1 MSTLSYALRQVINL
15 VILAGYLLAGEIVGA
30 IIGACFGMT
39 TPEPAAAVAMASNVR
54 HFCVLVAAALAIR
67 RLWLTDSTT
76 KR

>member
-15 VILAGYLLAGEIVGA
+15 VILAGYLLGGSVVGSIVGA
-30 IIGACFGMT
+30 LFGMT
-39 TPEPAAAVAMASNVR
+39 QKDPHEAVATSSHVLV
-54 HFCVLVAAALAIR
+54 FCIIVAAALAIR